1 MTWFDESLSVRF
13 QIQIQIHR
21 FGPSLS
27 LSLVL
32 SRGWVELVG
41 VGLDVSG
48 GWLQLPNT
56 SPAQPSPSPLS
67 LSSCWASG
75 RVVVVVASPPR
86 PPPLALAR
94 HLSLK
99 LG

>member
-13 QIQIQIHR
+13 QIQIQIQIHR
-21 FGPSLS
+21 FGPSRS
-27 LSLVL
+27 LSLAL

-67 LSSCWASG
+67 VCPLVGWW
-75 RVVVVVASPPR
+75 VVVVASPPR

-94 HLSLK
+94 HLSLSN
-99 LG
+99 